1 MIQRGLRDFLA
12 TTFPVTTPLFQRT
25 VGDLLRRDEA
35 IFKGPYLSLRL
46 PFLKSES
53 PREHFPDVPM
63 GFAPFRHQE
72 QAFRRLDGFY
82 PRSTLLA
89 TGTGSG
95 KTEAFLFPVLNYCL
109 QMRKQGVGGIKA
121 ILIYPM
127 NALATDQARRIA
139 RIVDANEALRA
150 HVSAGLYVGQKDETP
165 VPLMTPQSIIT
176 DRDVLRQDPPDILL
190 TNYKML
196 DYLLVRPRDAE
207 LWKNNI
213 PETLRFLVVDEL
225 HTFDGAQ
232 GTDLACLLRRLKAR
246 LGTPPQ
252 HLCCVGTSAT
262 LGAEQDST
270 RLRDYAGRVFGE
282 AFDADAVI
290 TESVMDAEEFLGEEW
305 KDGKRNDGTEGVP
318 ALPGEEA
325 LGPRPGEAPME
336 YVRRQAGM
344 WIPDVDAWPGDH
356 EEFAVALADALIRV
370 PFFRALLRALGGK
383 PRGFDALFET
393 MFGSHENPEP
403 ALRERFASAVESMA
417 ACVSAARVRDNG
429 VVRPFL
435 HARLQLWFR
444 ELRRMVCTVGAAPR
458 LDFSD
463 ELPADRLQRSLPMLH
478 CRECGATA
486 WGGVLPAAE
495 QRVRSGLQAFYQRY
509 FSFATDVVFLF
520 PETDARAMGEVQQ
533 YFCPSCLTL
542 HAREQ
547 NGSCSFCGTEEAAI
561 PVLAWQK
568 LTTSTEK
575 RKSRHDCPYC
585 EGRDS
590 MTIFG
595 SRAASLIAVV
605 NAQLFASPFND
616 DKKLLAFSDSVQ
628 DASHRAGFFT
638 ARTWRF
644 NFRTALLQFLLSSEG
659 EYRLDQLPAAFI
671 RHYRAT
677 WDLEHFIGTFLPPDM
692 DWLEDFEHF
701 KRVGTLPEDS
711 NLLDLLERRIDWEV
725 CSEFGFNARIGRT
738 LEKSGT
744 GVAGPRADAIDAAC
758 AALLPRLRDAIG
770 ALREMNDG
778 MLRGMLLGLIT
789 QMKNRGGIEH
799 AELHSYVESFGST
812 YLLNRGVHMPGFGP
826 HSRTPAFLT
835 DGRSDRFDRL
845 SATTGRKSW
854 YEIWVL
860 KCLLPLNEI
869 VEPYVED
876 ILRMVLET
884 LQAQGMLRRTDLKQ
898 GHVWG
903 LLPEAIMVTRAVQQL
918 RCGVCGHAA
927 SIPTAQRE
935 AWTGA
940 PCMRP
945 GCAGA
950 YAVEEQHD
958 DYYASLY
965 STGDVA
971 RLVSHEHTGLLSSGE
986 RKDVE
991 ERFMHGTKPWD
1002 PNLLSCTPTLEMGVD
1017 IGDLSSVILC
1027 SVPPSQANYV
1037 QRIGRAGRRDGN
1049 ALTVAVAEM
1058 HPHDQYF
1065 FSDPQDMISGAVTPP
1080 GCFLNAPAVLE
1091 RQFVGYCF
1099 DRWVQAGARETDL
1112 PAKLGAVLK
1121 ALKQQP
1127 ALPDEGSNAAPLAFP
1142 QNLLSFI
1149 AAHRDELFETFTRM
1163 FAAELDAHT
1172 HDYLRTYVYGAEG
1185 GGDLAY
1191 RVMERLHLQLR
1202 EVSDLE
1208 SRIKTLT
1215 KLIKDLKTDPAAGE
1229 SREERL
1235 QELTGE
1241 QLGLNAILRELR
1253 NKHVLQFFTD
1263 EGFLPNY
1270 AFPESGI
1277 MLRSIIYRRSMKS
1290 GKAAKGSVGID
1301 ASAHGVEESPR
1312 VEAGTGAGAMQSWYY
1327 EYERPA
1333 ATALKE
1339 LAPNSSFYAGGRKV
1353 TVDQVNMRLSE
1364 PEEWRFCPVC
1374 AHAERDSAEG
1384 KPGGCPHC
1392 GDSGWRDAGQR
1403 RRLLRLR
1410 QVMATASDRESR
1422 SRDESEEREPSFFV
1436 RDTLVHPD
1444 PSSISNA
1451 WALENDDVPFG
1462 FEFVGRAHFVDI
1474 NFGAESSEGEM
1485 VRIAGRELR
1494 RPGFAVCRECGRVQ
1508 SERNRRKHTSTC
1520 KYRDKDDASLFTE
1533 TLYLYREFTTEA
1545 IRMLLP
1551 ATTAA
1556 APGGKLHSF
1565 VAALLLGLRKKFAG
1579 NIDHLQTTVMQEPV
1593 PGSGVSKHYLV
1604 LYDTVPGG
1612 TGYLKELMQSTGV
1625 LREVFTLAL
1634 RRMNDCDCRH
1644 DPKKDGCYRCVYA
1657 YRLSYAMAD
1666 ISRTTA
1672 ISMLGEILRGWD
1684 SLHAVKTIDEIT
1696 INPLIESELEGLFL
1710 ETLRDAR
1717 VGDRPVTLKKA
1728 FLGHDS
1734 GYRLRV
1740 GEREYGIVQ
1749 QKYLG
1754 EAEGVTIPSR
1764 ADFVIF
1770 STEEGRS
1777 FKPVVVFTDGYEY
1790 HAQQKNGDGRVGYD
1804 LDRRMALLRSGRFH
1818 VWSLTW
1824 DDLVGYGKKITPEVN
1839 PFLAV
1844 RPAVL
1849 NTLLGQPSVPVVV
1862 RALADAPARNP
1873 FALLLDY
1880 LAGAG
1885 ESDWERFAALH
1896 ALAGIENKSFV
1907 SEKDVEA
1914 RRVLLWEAP
1923 DADAIPAFAPI
1934 GTGQMLYDERMAG
1947 AGIVARSLP
1956 LAAAADPGRQS
1967 EIRVLLRFFDSVAQA
1982 MQEGYRGRWNAM
1994 LSAVNLYQFLPAFA
2008 FVADSGVGG
2017 GDAQWLDGETK
2028 GPAPGD
2034 ASAGPS
2040 APPTASTAPWPIP
2053 LDQVLT
2059 PGQVAA
2065 VRALMAMNLPNG
2077 DLLYELLAEGVVAA
2091 QCLMAWERLRIA
2103 LLDDEDPAAAWESHG
2118 WLVVRPSTVAQMR
2131 ADVSAR
2137 MDVVVTIT
2145 DNEEAGERL
2154 HA

>member
-1 MIQRGLRDFLA
+1 MSDFLA

-25 VGDLLRRDEA
+25 VGDLLRRDDA

-46 PFLKSES
+46 PFLKSAS

-63 GFAPFRHQE
+63 GLTPFRHQE

-95 KTEAFLFPVLNYCL
+95 KTESFLFPVLNYCL

-127 NALATDQARRIA
+127 NALATDQSRRIA
-139 RIVDANEALRA
+139 RIIDANEALRA

-176 DRDVLRQDPPDILL
+176 DRDVLRQHPPDILL

-196 DYLLVRPRDAE
+196 DYLLIRPRDAE
-207 LWKNNI
+207 LWKNNG

-262 LGAEQDST
+262 LGAEQDSA

-290 TESVMDAEEFLGEEW
+290 TESVMDAEEFLGGKGNEE
-305 KDGKRNDGTEGVP
+305 NAGVIWM
-318 ALPGEEA
+318 PGEEA
-325 LGPRPGEAPME
+325 LGPRSGEAPME
-336 YVRRQAGM
+336 YVRRQAAL
-344 WIPDVDAWPGDH
+344 WIPDVDAWPEKD
-356 EEFAVALADALIRV
+356 EEFAFRLSEALKSV
-370 PFFRALLRALGGK
+370 PFFRALLRALDGK
-383 PRGFDALFET
+383 PRGIDTLFET
-393 MFGSHENPEP
+393 MFGSHEHPEP
-403 ALRERFASAVESMA
+403 ALRERFAAAVESMA
-417 ACVSAARVRDNG
+417 ACVSAARSMENG
-429 VVRPFL
+429 IARPFL
-435 HARLQLWFR
+435 HARMQLWFR
-444 ELRRMVCTVGAAPR
+444 ELRRMVCTVGAEPR
-458 LDFSD
+458 LEFSD
-463 ELPADRLQRSLPMLH
+463 ELPADQLQRSLPMLH

-495 QRVRSGLQAFYQRY
+495 HRVRAGLQAFYQRY

-520 PETDARAMGEVQQ
+520 PEGDASAMGEQQQ

-542 HAREQ
+542 HAREEEV
-547 NGSCSFCGTEEAAI
+547 SCSFCGSEDAAI

-568 LTTSTEK
+568 VTTSTEK
-575 RKSRHDCPYC
+575 RKARHDCPYC

-590 MTIFG
+590 MTILG

-605 NAQLFASPFND
+605 NAQMFASPFND

-644 NFRTALLQFLLSSEG
+644 NFRTALLQFLQGSNEEHG
-659 EYRLDQLPAAFI
+659 LDQLPAAFI
-671 RHYRAT
+671 RHARAR
-677 WDLEHFIGTFLPPDM
+677 WDLEHFIGIFLPPDM
-692 DWLEDFEHF
+692 DWLEDYEHF
-701 KRVGTLPEDS
+701 KRVGTLPADS

-758 AALLPRLRDAIG
+758 AALLPRMRDEIGVLRG
-770 ALREMNDG
+770 MTDG

-789 QMKNRGGIEH
+789 QMKNRGGVEH
-799 AELHSYVESFGST
+799 PELRSYVENFGST

-845 SATTGRKSW
+845 SATAGRKSW

-884 LQAQGMLRRTDLKQ
+884 LEAHSVLRRTDLRQ

-903 LLPEAIMVTRAVQQL
+903 LLPEAITVTRAVQQL
-918 RCGVCGHAA
+918 RCGACGHAA
-927 SIPTAQRE
+927 SVPTAQRE

-950 YAVEEQHD
+950 YAAEEQRD

-971 RLVSHEHTGLLSSGE
+971 RLVSQEHTGLLSSGE

-991 ERFMHGTKPWD
+991 ERFMAGTKPWD

-1049 ALTVAVAEM
+1049 AFTVAVAEM
-1058 HPHDQYF
+1058 RPHDQYF

-1127 ALPDEGSNAAPLAFP
+1127 VLPDEGSDAAPNAFP

-1149 AAHRDELFETFTRM
+1149 TAHRDELFEAFTRM
-1163 FAAELDAHT
+1163 FAAELDT
-1172 HDYLRTYVYGAEG
+1172 RTQDYLRMYVYGTEG
-1185 GGDLAY
+1185 GSDLAY

-1208 SRIKTLT
+1208 SRVKALT

-1235 QELTGE
+1235 HELTGE

-1290 GKAAKGSVGID
+1290 GK
-1301 ASAHGVEESPR
+1301 SADG
-1312 VEAGTGAGAMQSWYY
+1312 GGAMQSWYY

-1384 KPGGCPHC
+1384 KQGGCPHC
-1392 GDSGWRDAGQR
+1392 NDSGWRDAGQK

-1444 PSSISNA
+1444 PSTISNA

-1462 FEFVGRAHFVDI
+1462 FEFVGRARFVDI
-1474 NFGAESSEGEM
+1474 NFGAESSEGET

-1508 SERNRRKHTSTC
+1508 NERNRRKHTSTC
-1520 KYRDKDDASLFTE
+1520 KFRDKDDAALFTE

-1551 ATTAA
+1551 ATTTA

-1565 VAALLLGLRKKFAG
+1565 SAALLLGLREKFAG

-1593 PGSGVSKHYLV
+1593 PGSGISKHYLV

-1612 TGYLKELMQSTGV
+1612 TGYLKELMQSNDV

-1644 DPKKDGCYRCVYA
+1644 DPGKDGCYRCVYA

-1666 ISRTTA
+1666 ISRNTA
-1672 ISMLGEILRGWD
+1672 ISMLGDILRGWD

-1734 GYRLRV
+1734 GYSLRV

-1749 QKYLG
+1749 QKSLG
-1754 EAEGVTIPSR
+1754 EAEGVTVPSR

-1770 STEEGRS
+1770 STEEGRL

-1790 HAQQKNGDGRVGYD
+1790 HAQQKSGGGRVGYD
-1804 LDRRMALLRSGRFH
+1804 LNQRMALLRSGRFH

-1824 DDLVGYGKKITPEVN
+1824 DDLLRYGKKITPEVN
-1839 PFLAV
+1839 PFLGI
-1844 RPAVL
+1844 RPATL
-1849 NTLLGQPSVPVVV
+1849 HTLLHQPSVTAGV
-1862 RALADAPARNP
+1862 RALVDAPARNP
-1873 FALLLDY
+1873 FSLLLDY
-1880 LAGAG
+1880 LAGSGDA
-1885 ESDWERFAALH
+1885 EWERFAVLH

-1907 SEKDVEA
+1907 SEKDVDA
-1914 RRVLLWEAP
+1914 RRALLWEAP
-1923 DADAIPAFAPI
+1923 DADAITDVVPA
-1934 GTGQMLYDERMAG
+1934 GSGQMLYDERKAG
-1947 AGIVARSLP
+1947 VGIVSRSLQIT
-1956 LAAAADPGRQS
+1956 AAADPARQA
-1967 EIRVLLRFFDSVAQA
+1967 EIRVLLRFFDSMDHA
-1982 MQEGYRGRWNAM
+1982 MKDGYRIAWNAM
-1994 LSAVNLYQFLPAFA
+1994 LSALNVYQFIPAFA
-2008 FVADSGVGG
+2008 IVADSGVGD
-2017 GDAQWLDGETK
+2017 GDPSWLDGDLS
-2028 GPAPGD
+2028 G
-2034 ASAGPS
+2034 SAQ
-2040 APPTASTAPWPIP
+2040 
-2053 LDQVLT
+2053 D
-2059 PGQVAA
+2059 
-2065 VRALMAMNLPNG
+2065 VRAG
-2077 DLLYELLAEGVVAA
+2077 VAE
-2091 QCLMAWERLRIA
+2091 
-2103 LLDDEDPAAAWESHG
+2103 
-2118 WLVVRPSTVAQMR
+2118 
-2131 ADVSAR
+2131 
-2137 MDVVVTIT
+2137 
-2145 DNEEAGERL
+2145 
-2154 HA
+2154 